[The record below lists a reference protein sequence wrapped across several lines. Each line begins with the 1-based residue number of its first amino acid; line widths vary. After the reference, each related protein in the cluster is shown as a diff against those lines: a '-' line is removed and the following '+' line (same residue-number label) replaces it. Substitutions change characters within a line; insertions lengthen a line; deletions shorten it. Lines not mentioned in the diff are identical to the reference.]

1 MRGSEVVV
9 GKSLGVIADSGPGA
23 HVVPHLRHLSER
35 NLHHHVIWYM
45 LCFEGIST
53 AISYIVR
60 FEMLWSFTLIQSFE
74 VIQCLEDE
82 DLDLFTATECIS
94 IKLLTI

>member
-9 GKSLGVIADSGPGA
+9 GKSLGVIGDSGPGA

-35 NLHHHVIWYM
+35 HLHHHVIWYM
-45 LCFEGIST
+45 LYFEGISR

-60 FEMLWSFTLIQSFE
+60 F
-74 VIQCLEDE
+74 VIL
-82 DLDLFTATECIS
+82 
-94 IKLLTI
+94 